1 MFCHVLSAASGERA
15 KGDLMRRTEYDEG
28 QAAKRLKVPAAAF
41 RWARHTGLIPAP
53 DVSSFQLSR
62 AAVEAMD
69 ADAIRAAMP
78 SPPIS
83 GGAAADRIAEALG
96 TPNVIGE
103 KANVTAFV
111 VRRFVGRK
119 LLIDLSANPDGTL
132 HHPGQVAEVCA
143 REDLADL
150 VAADTPLGPEQA
162 AARLGVRRVEFDW
175 MVRLGWIRSPQ
186 SIEVRFGTSR
196 AGAVDV
202 ALYRCAD
209 VDALPAA
216 HSEIDWGQLRA
227 VEKGRRS
234 PLAALAKQAT
244 VV

>member
-1 MFCHVLSAASGERA
+1 
-15 KGDLMRRTEYDEG
+15 MRRTEYDAS

-41 RWARHTGLIPAP
+41 RWARHTGLIPDP
-53 DVSSFQLSR
+53 DASSFQWSR
-62 AAVEAMD
+62 AAVEALD

-83 GGAAADRIAEALG
+83 GGAAADRIADALG

-111 VRRFVGRK
+111 VRRFVDRG
-119 LLIDLSANPDGTL
+119 LLVDLSANPDGTL
-132 HHPGQVAEVCA
+132 HHASQVAEVCR
-143 REDLADL
+143 REDLAEL
-150 VAADTPLGPEQA
+150 VVADTPLGPEQA

-175 MVRLGWIRSPQ
+175 MVRLGWVRSPQ

-202 ALYRCAD
+202 ALYTTAS
-209 VDALPAA
+209 VDAIVPA
-216 HSEIDWGQLRA
+216 HPEIDWEQLRA
-227 VEKGRRS
+227 VDKGQRS
-234 PLAALAKQAT
+234 PLATLQPAPA
-244 VV
+244 